1 MQLCEFIR
9 SSRTTDYYFISKT
22 CCEGPGQDQG
32 NITSTAE
39 WGRGGVGVGPGWGG
53 PNRPWTVDHR
63 PSTDLRHDSQLPQLW
78 ERSDAASVPLA
89 FRKSVVASSPPPRWG
104 ILQNRRACM
113 KRLVRF
119 TCTATVRSWLCAKSL
134 ACFLICG
141 REGGTGKERAKERE
155 REKKT
160 KPLLLSIPVLSTSSL
175 LS

>member
-113 KRLVRF
+113 KRLP
-119 TCTATVRSWLCAKSL
+119 A
-134 ACFLICG
+134 
-141 REGGTGKERAKERE
+141 RENKCSHGVETHNRPLWWSVQQHMQLRRRNMADRP
-155 REKKT
+155 EKKEKKRKKMT
-160 KPLLLSIPVLSTSSL
+160 KEKQ
-175 LS
+175 